1 MFGTKPIR
9 IKVKDEEGHLIKKVV
24 FKPKGEKS
32 IRENL
37 NKLKPFVGKKE
48 YKILVRVYKDG
59 KKERRRIPDY
69 LEVKNLKEIREMI
82 NPFSSF

>member
-24 FKPKGEKS
+24 FKPRGEKS

-59 KKERRRIPDY
+59 RYPDY